1 MAEHDSSYKQIFSH
15 PRAVADLLRGFVH
28 EDWVSRLDFSSL
40 EKLNASYITDDLR
53 ERVDDLVWRLRLT
66 RTEGGADWVYVYL
79 LMEFQSS
86 PDRFMAVR
94 MMSYL
99 ALLYLDLVKSGRVG
113 VGRSSGLL
121 PAVFPIVIYNGE
133 PRWRGPQRVE
143 DLIEEIPGALAAYR
157 PRLKYFLLDEG
168 RVPQAELVDAQNT
181 AANIIALERISRL
194 EDIQPIVRR
203 LIDAL
208 KSPEN
213 VSLRRGLT
221 VWLKRVAGND

>member
-1 MAEHDSSYKQIFSH
+1 M
-15 PRAVADLLRGFVH
+15 
-28 EDWVSRLDFSSL
+28 
-40 EKLNASYITDDLR
+40 
-53 ERVDDLVWRLRLT
+53 
-66 RTEGGADWVYVYL
+66 
-79 LMEFQSS
+79 
-86 PDRFMAVR
+86 
-94 MMSYL
+94 
-99 ALLYLDLVKSGRVG
+99 
-113 VGRSSGLL
+113 
-121 PAVFPIVIYNGE
+121 FPIVIYNGE

-157 PRLKYFLLDEG
+157 PRFKYFLRDEG

-181 AANIIALERISRL
+181 AANIISLERISRL

-221 VWLKRVAGND
+221 VWLKRVVLKRFSPPERLPEMVDLIEVDNMLAERVERWIEEWKREGVEQGLQQGMQQGRQEGEAEFLLRLLARRFGPLPVEVTTRVRAASIPELETWGLNILDAESLEAVFRTH